1 MTWAVMDRKEEKKKM
16 NSEKTLKNKRP
27 IKSAVCAGLFIFF
40 LSFFVSVSL
49 AQTEKKEVDKL
60 KESAPKVFIECEA
73 CDLDFI
79 KAQLGFVK
87 WASHLD
93 EAQVHVII
101 SLQKTER
108 GEEEYTL
115 SFKGR
120 KEFEGDND
128 LLKYRPEKEAP
139 PEKVKE
145 GLVQTLKM
153 GLMRYVGKTPVS
165 SRISVDFMDKVKPT
179 SVVDKWNFWV
189 FSVSADSFLS
199 GQESYKYG
207 YYYGSLSANRV
218 TPELKIRLSVSA
230 SYYKDKYSY
239 EELVSESSSE
249 SYIFRGLVVKSI
261 NDHWSFGAYFSASS
275 SSYSNIKLSLSP
287 APAVEYNVFPY
298 SESTK
303 RQLRFSYRLNF
314 TSVGYREETLYLK
327 TYENLW
333 QESLTATL
341 ELNRKWG
348 TAEVSLQGSH
358 YFHDFNL
365 NRVELWVDLS
375 LRLIK
380 GLNFNIYGDYTHIND
395 LLSVA
400 RQGASLAD
408 VILRRKQLETPYTYY
423 FSVGLSY
430 TFGSVK
436 SKVVN
441 PRFGSGGGISMSIS
455 M

>member
-1 MTWAVMDRKEEKKKM
+1 MAVINRNEEKKKM
-16 NSEKTLKNKRP
+16 NSEKTARSKVL
-27 IKSAVCAGLFIFF
+27 IKKAACTGLFIFF
-40 LSFFVSVSL
+40 LSFFVSMSL
-49 AQTEKKEVDKL
+49 SQTEKTEADKL
-60 KESAPKVFIECEA
+60 KESAPKVFIECET
-73 CDLDFI
+73 CDIDFI
-79 KAQLGFVK
+79 KAQLRFLNWV
-87 WASHLD
+87 SNLD

-101 SLQKTER
+101 SLQKTEA

-115 SFKGR
+115 SFKGL

-128 LLKYRPEKEAP
+128 LLKYRPEKQAP
-139 PEKVKE
+139 PEKIKE
-145 GLVQTLKM
+145 GLAQTLKM
-153 GLMRYVGKTPVS
+153 GLMRYAGKTPVS
-165 SRISVDFMDKVKPT
+165 NRISVDFMDKVKPT

-189 FSVSADSFLS
+189 FSISADSFLS
-199 GQESYKYG
+199 GQESYDYE
-207 YYYGSLSANRV
+207 YYYGTLSANRV
-218 TPELKIRLSVSA
+218 TPELKVRLSVSG
-230 SYYKDKYSY
+230 SYYEEKYRY
-239 EELVSESSSE
+239 EDWVSESSSE
-249 SYIFRGLVVKSI
+249 SYNFRGLVVKSI
-261 NDHWSFGAYFSASS
+261 NEHWSVGAYLSASS
-275 SSYSNIKLSLSP
+275 SSYSNVKLSLSP
-287 APAVEYNVFPY
+287 APAVEYNIFPY

-303 RQLRFSYRLNF
+303 RQLRLLYRLNF
-314 TSVGYREETLYLK
+314 ISVRYREETVYFK

-358 YFHDFNL
+358 YFHDFDL
-365 NRVELWVDLS
+365 NRLELWVDLS

-395 LLSVA
+395 QLSVA
-400 RQGASLAD
+400 RQGASVDD
-408 VILRRKQLETPYTYY
+408 VILRRKQLSTPYYYY

-441 PRFGSGGGISMSIS
+441 PRFGSGGGVSMSIS